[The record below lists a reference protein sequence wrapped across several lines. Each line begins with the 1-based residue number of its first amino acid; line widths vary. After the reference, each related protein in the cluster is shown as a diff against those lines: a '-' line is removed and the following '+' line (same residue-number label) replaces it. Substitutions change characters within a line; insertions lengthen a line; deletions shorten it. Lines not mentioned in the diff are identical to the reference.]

1 MVGLGALVP
10 LRLYFSKCQNIF
22 YDEHAIIFM
31 KTRMFQQSNVKR
43 VSLWMVVVLVKLQP
57 CPVSF
62 SILFIYR
69 PNVLIKQI
77 TLEFIKYYFKN
88 PSAAAL
94 ASPLHG

>member
-69 PNVLIKQI
+69 PNVLKKQI
-77 TLEFIKYYFKN
+77 TLEFIKCYFKN

-94 ASPLHG
+94 TSPLHG